1 MNVELQIANRIKRH
15 VYHPFLVLVGE
26 QRKANRLFWVELVIE
41 RLEAL
46 RADVRFCLDFHRD
59 GIHSYLQ
66 KEILFKG
73 RLIRAVVIWCIRG
86 LAYNLLQDKLF
97 CQGSLELDKQT
108 VCGEG
113 PPFSFSQKRI
123 SGFPWRAAWGYYP
136 RPHFFVSKINNS
148 LHFFVAK
155 SWFCTHFFRA

>member
-1 MNVELQIANRIKRH
+1 M
-15 VYHPFLVLVGE
+15 
-26 QRKANRLFWVELVIE
+26 ELVIE

-66 KEILFKG
+66 KEILFEG

-97 CQGSLELDKQT
+97 CQGSLELNKQT
-108 VCGEG
+108 TSFQNRFGVKFAHCRKQPYVEHEQLIYREFLICREG
-113 PPFSFSQKRI
+113 HARFVYAIYFVHKPAINKPLNRRLKI
-123 SGFPWRAAWGYYP
+123 AAAIAPLAVVNVFIW
-136 RPHFFVSKINNS
+136 V
-148 LHFFVAK
+148 V
-155 SWFCTHFFRA
+155 